1 MKEESIKKLKE
12 KYYTGSTSL
21 KEEKQLIQES
31 SKEDSITGK
40 IALFLEN
47 QKNEAPK
54 GFNENLWESFEEKII
69 EKKRPVLWIWS
80 AAASVVI
87 VLFFYFFNLHQS
99 NVEEI
104 RKQALLEEAKSMF
117 TEQEEP
123 IKTDKILFEDETLI
137 VYTTTEN

>member
-12 KYYTGSTSL
+12 KYYAGSTSL
-21 KEEKQLIQES
+21 KEEKQLNQES
-31 SKEDSITGK
+31 SKEDSSTGK

-47 QKNEAPK
+47 QKIEAPK
-54 GFNENLWESFEEKII
+54 GFNDNLWQSFEEKII
-69 EKKRPVLWIWS
+69 EKKRPAFWIWS

-87 VLFFYFFNLHQS
+87 VLSFNFFNLHQS

-104 RKQALLEEAKSMF
+104 RKQTLLEEAKSMF
-117 TEQEEP
+117 IEKEEF

-137 VYTTTEN
+137 VYTATEN